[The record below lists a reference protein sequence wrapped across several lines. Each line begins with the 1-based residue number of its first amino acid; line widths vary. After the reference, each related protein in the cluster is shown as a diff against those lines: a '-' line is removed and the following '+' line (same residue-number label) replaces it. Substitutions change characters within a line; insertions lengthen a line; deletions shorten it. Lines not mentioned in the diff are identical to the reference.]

1 MKYLLIAN
9 PVSGP
14 KSDSMPL
21 LGKVV
26 AKLASEGHIV
36 TLQVTEREGHGY
48 EIAKS
53 ALNSDY
59 DVIVAIGG
67 DGTVNEIA
75 RALVGSSKILGI
87 IPNGSGNGLARELMM
102 PMDPAKAVE
111 TLLRHEVATIDTCT
125 ANGEPFFVTCGIG
138 FDGKVSKKFA
148 ASDTR
153 GMATYVK
160 EIIAQYFSYRP
171 HSYHLFVDGYEVT
184 AKALVIAVANASQY
198 GNNAFIA
205 PKASMED
212 GELDVTVLKEFPT
225 GEAARILL
233 QLFSKELTKSDYTS
247 FYRGKKIEIM
257 VDRPVNYHID
267 GEPKP
272 KSDHLLIGVRPAS
285 LRVLHGEEKDRAKTV
300 FDFFKD
306 ATNSFQELTVEMTD
320 ILKN

>member
-9 PVSGP
+9 PVAGP

-26 AKLASEGHIV
+26 AKIASAGHIV
-36 TLQVTEREGHGY
+36 TLQVTEKEGHGY

-59 DVIVAIGG
+59 DVIVAVGG
-67 DGTVNEIA
+67 DGTVNEVA
-75 RALVGSSKILGI
+75 HALVASDKIIGI
-87 IPNGSGNGLARELMM
+87 IPNGSGNGLARELRI
-102 PMDPAKAVE
+102 PMDPARAVE
-111 TLLRHEVATIDTCT
+111 TLLRHNVATIDTCT

-148 ASDTR
+148 ESDTR
-153 GMATYVK
+153 GMATYVR
-160 EIIAQYFSYRP
+160 EIIAQYFSYKP
-171 HSYHLFVDGYEVT
+171 HTYRVAVDGEEVMT
-184 AKALVIAVANASQY
+184 KALVIAVANASQY

-225 GEAARILL
+225 GEAGRIVL
-233 QLFSKELTKSDYTS
+233 QLFSKELTKSEYTT
-247 FYRGKKIEIM
+247 FYRGKKIEIK
-257 VDRPVNYHID
+257 VDKPVNYHID

-272 KSDHLLIGVRPAS
+272 RSDQLTIEVIPAS
-285 LRVLHGEEKDRAKTV
+285 LRVLHGDEKDRTKTV

-306 ATNSFQELTVEMTD
+306 VTNSFQELSGEMTD
-320 ILKN
+320 LFK